1 MADRINRTAKALGDA
16 TARIQA
22 LVRREIVHSG
32 TSLAQARTL
41 ATLEREGP
49 RPLTELAELEQV
61 SQPSMSYLVARM
73 ELKGH
78 IGRSADSADGRVVI
92 VSITDAGRAALG
104 GLLQRRARLLAEHLG
119 QLPEGEVAT
128 LEAAL
133 PVLDHLILAL
143 EERRAVVSTR

>member
-22 LVRREIVHSG
+22 VVRREIAHSG

-78 IGRSADSADGRVVI
+78 VGRSADSGDRRVVI
-92 VSITDAGRAALG
+92 VSITDAGRTALA
-104 GLLQRRARLLAEHLG
+104 GLLHRRAKLLAHYLG
-119 QLPEGEVAT
+119 QLPP
-128 LEAAL
+128 AAL
-133 PVLDHLILAL
+133 ATPTPPPPLPHHP
-143 EERRAVVSTR
+143 

>member
-1 MADRINRTAKALGDA
+1 MADRTNRTAKALGYA
-16 TARIQA
+16 TARIQS
-22 LVRREIVHSG
+22 LVRRQIARSG

-41 ATLEREGP
+41 ATLDREGP

-78 IGRSADSADGRVVI
+78 VGRSADAGDRRVAI

-104 GLLQRRARLLAEHLG
+104 DLLERRAKLLAEHLG
-119 QLPEGEVAT
+119 QLPQREVAT

-133 PVLDHLILAL
+133 PVLEHLILAL
-143 EERRAVVSTR
+143 EDRKVVVSAR

>member
-16 TARIQA
+16 SARIQS
-22 LVRREIVHSG
+22 LVRREIAHSG

-78 IGRSADSADGRVVI
+78 VGRSADLGDRRVVI

-104 GLLQRRARLLAEHLG
+104 GLLQRRAKLLAEHLG

-128 LEAAL
+128 LEAAR

-143 EERRAVVSTR
+143 EDRRAVVSTR